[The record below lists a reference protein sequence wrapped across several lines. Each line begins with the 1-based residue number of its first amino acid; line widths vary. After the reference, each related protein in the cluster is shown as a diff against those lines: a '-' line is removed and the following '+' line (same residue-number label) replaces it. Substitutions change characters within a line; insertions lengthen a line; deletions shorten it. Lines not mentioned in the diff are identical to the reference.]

1 MTPLSYPLRSTT
13 FLSAFTLCFPWAL
26 LILSY
31 PHSNYLFSLSSLSI
45 SCLPPFFS
53 LPIYSC
59 TSSSCHLYLHFL
71 ILHSLSGL
79 HFPFYS
85 SHPCPL
91 LSFSCQSFDYSS
103 ASQAVCINNTAPVAH
118 MDRRRVKCK
127 WKNGKKRWAIMEG
140 ACTKCKWQRHCLL
153 SFAFYHSKTYSYF
166 SIVQKSHKYNERQSD
181 ILNIF

>member
-1 MTPLSYPLRSTT
+1 MLLSTFYCSSSHPLCAACRWHRGMQIGTEFGRVIWIAISALQPSLMTPLSYPLRSTT
-13 FLSAFTLCFPWAL
+13 LLSAFTLCFPWAL

-45 SCLPPFFS
+45 RCLPPFFS

-71 ILHSLSGL
+71 ILHSLAGL

-91 LSFSCQSFDYSS
+91 LSFLCQSFDYSS

-118 MDRRRVKCK
+118 MDRRR
-127 WKNGKKRWAIMEG
+127 RE
-140 ACTKCKWQRHCLL
+140 
-153 SFAFYHSKTYSYF
+153 
-166 SIVQKSHKYNERQSD
+166 
-181 ILNIF
+181 